1 MLPCRVDL
9 LQLNSLS
16 SPLTAGHIHGPAY
29 QGISTNSIPLDISEF
44 ITGEMD
50 GGWNIQGT
58 WRVRELVSI
67 IAELY
72 DCGG

>member
-1 MLPCRVDL
+1 M

-29 QGISTNSIPLDISEF
+29 QGISTGNIPLDISEF

-58 WRVRELVSI
+58 WRVREL
-67 IAELY
+67 Y
-72 DCGG
+72 DCDGSIFEIIFKP